1 MLPFNSFNGEEQ
13 ERKLFVGGLNKI
25 TEEDQLRHYFNKYG
39 EVIDCNIMRDQEK
52 RSRGFGFI
60 LFDDATA
67 VDKVIASKKDGS
79 TFVVDD
85 RTIEIKRALPK
96 VPRGS
101 VGAPR
106 AERLNKKI
114 FVGGLPN
121 TITEQ
126 DVRVYFEAYGKVNE
140 VQLIKDRETGK
151 LRGFAFITFD
161 DEDSADKCLQRRA
174 HEICKKMCEVK
185 RAQTR
190 AKEQDRKG
198 LEGNV
203 LASLSQETGS
213 VSVPEV
219 NRLIQQAFLM
229 GQQGSSSFQTSSS
242 LQLPSAQPANS
253 IIHVLR
259 SQQQQQQQ
267 QQHQQQQAPS
277 PSSTLTQL
285 AQLLQSG
292 GLDTSALMKDHTD
305 GPGALPTSDLY
316 APKTPSVVG
325 YTSTTKE
332 EYVPAAKRAFRPY

>member
-1 MLPFNSFNGEEQ
+1 MLSFNNFNGDEQ
-13 ERKLFVGGLNKI
+13 ERKLFVGGLNKV
-25 TEEDQLRHYFNKYG
+25 TEDDQLRSVFGKYG
-39 EVIDCNIMRDQEK
+39 EVVDCNIMRDQEK

-67 VDKVIASKKDGS
+67 VDKVIAAKKDGGV
-79 TFVVDD
+79 FVVDD
-85 RTIEIKRALPK
+85 RTIEIKRALPR
-96 VPRGS
+96 VPRGT

-121 TITEQ
+121 TITED
-126 DVRVYFEAYGKVNE
+126 DVRSYFENYGKVNE

-190 AKEQDRKG
+190 AKEQDRVTAVKKFEVTTIKNENG
-198 LEGNV
+198 GE
-203 LASLSQETGS
+203 A

-229 GQQGSSSFQTSSS
+229 GQQGSFQNTA
-242 LQLPSAQPANS
+242 LQVSPPTNS
-253 IIHVLR
+253 ILHVLR
-259 SQQQQQQQ
+259 SQQTQNNPTPF
-267 QQHQQQQAPS
+267 ARLGTT
-277 PSSTLTQL
+277 STLSQL
-285 AQLLQSG
+285 ARLMQSG
-292 GLDTSALMKDHTD
+292 AGDTSAMGSLINDPDTQRSSTTSDVYAK
-305 GPGALPTSDLY
+305 PPTSY
-316 APKTPSVVG
+316 ITG
-325 YTSTTKE
+325 KE

>member
-1 MLPFNSFNGEEQ
+1 MLSFNNFNGDEQ

-25 TEEDQLRHYFNKYG
+25 TEDDQLRHFFGKYG
-39 EVIDCNIMRDQEK
+39 EVVDCNIMRDQEK

-67 VDKVIASKKDGS
+67 VDKIIAAKKDGS
-79 TFVVDD
+79 VFMVDD

-96 VPRGS
+96 VPRGTA
-101 VGAPR
+101 GAPR

-121 TITEQ
+121 TIAE
-126 DVRVYFEAYGKVNE
+126 DEVRAYFENYGKVNE

-190 AKEQDRKG
+190 AKEQDRISAEKKF
-198 LEGNV
+198 EGATTISNENGRG
-203 LASLSQETGS
+203 A

-229 GQQGSSSFQTSSS
+229 GQQGTFQGTP
-242 LQLPSAQPANS
+242 LQVPAPSNS
-253 IIHVLR
+253 ILHVLR
-259 SQQQQQQQ
+259 SQQV
-267 QQHQQQQAPS
+267 HNNASAS
-277 PSSTLTQL
+277 PRLNTTSTLSQL

-292 GLDTSALMKDHTD
+292 GLDTNAL
-305 GPGALPTSDLY
+305 GPLLKEPESQRSSTTSDIFTKPPGTY
-316 APKTPSVVG
+316 VAG
-325 YTSTTKE
+325 KE